1 LAAKTKNGET
11 EQTKEFLSAVK
22 KVNRIM
28 LVLAFVCLLPSVRPE
43 AVHALPDAPKRQI
56 SVVGTGTVT
65 AVPDVAYVQFG
76 VETSG
81 KTASEAVQKNAQVF
95 AAVRAALI
103 KAGVAEK
110 DIQTTQFNTY
120 PVYDNQMLA
129 GYRVQQI
136 VRVTYRDVGNVGRL
150 LDRLSAAGV
159 NRVDSL
165 SFGTEKMDEYEKK
178 ALDQAVQ
185 DARAKAEVLAAAA
198 GVRIRGVVSI
208 TEGGAAPPPI
218 VYTQKQAVEL
228 GRTAPTQI
236 SAGEIKI
243 EVSVNVIYNF
253 SSMAFQTSLPV
264 AGAFF
269 ADRNV

>member
-1 LAAKTKNGET
+1 MLILAL
-11 EQTKEFLSAVK
+11 FC
-22 KVNRIM
+22 
-28 LVLAFVCLLPSVRPE
+28 LVPWARPE
-43 AVHALPDAPKRQI
+43 AAHALPDAPNRHI

-65 AVPDVAYVQFG
+65 AAPDVAYVQFG

-81 KTASEAVQKNAQVF
+81 KTASEAVQKNARIF
-95 AAVRAALI
+95 EAVKAALI

-110 DIQTTQFNTY
+110 DIQTTQFNTF
-120 PVYDNQMLA
+120 PVYDNQKLT

-150 LDRLSAAGV
+150 LDQLSAAGV
-159 NRVDSL
+159 NRVDAL
-165 SFGTEKMDEYEKK
+165 SFGTEKRDEYEKK

-218 VYTQKQAVEL
+218 VYSQRQAAEL
-228 GRTAPTQI
+228 GRIAPTEI
-236 SAGEIKI
+236 FAGEIKI
-243 EVSVNVIYNF
+243 EASVNVIYSF
-253 SSMAFQTSLPV
+253 
-264 AGAFF
+264 
-269 ADRNV
+269 